1 MRSTTHTSK
10 WRRLRTEAENPA
22 SRSIDGL
29 SARGIVRVM
38 AADQRRVLVAV
49 DRERTRIARAADLV
63 ARAFRAGGRIVFV
76 GAGTSGRLAVLE
88 AAELPPTFGI
98 SPRRAIAIM
107 AGGAAAVG
115 RAREGVED
123 DAQAGANAARRLHLT
138 RRDVVIGISASG
150 VTPFV
155 EAAAAQAKKAGA
167 GIVAITCDPG
177 SPLKRG
183 AHVFIVLA
191 TGPEVVAGS
200 TRLKAGTATK
210 MALNMITTAA
220 MVRAG
225 KTYGNLMVD
234 VQINSDKLRDR
245 ARRIVSAVTGLTS
258 GAADALVDRA
268 GGSVKVAIVMQQ
280 AGLSRAQAVKR
291 IRAAGDSVRK
301 ALKTSDLRGHRR

>member
-1 MRSTTHTSK
+1 MPLRTTNSK

-29 SARGIVRVM
+29 SALGIVRVM

-49 DRERTRIARAADLV
+49 DRERTRIARAADMV
-63 ARAFRAGGRIVFV
+63 ARAFRAGGRIVFI
-76 GAGTSGRLAVLE
+76 GAGTSGRLGVLE

-98 SPRRAIAIM
+98 PARRAVAIM
-107 AGGAAAVG
+107 AGGAGAVG

-123 DAQAGANAARRLHLT
+123 DAQAGASAARRLRLT

-155 EAAAAQAKKAGA
+155 QAAVAQAKRTGA

-177 SPLKRG
+177 SPLKRV
-183 AHVFIVLA
+183 ADVFIVLA

-210 MALNMITTAA
+210 MALNMITTSA

-234 VQINSDKLRDR
+234 VQINSEKLRDR
-245 ARRIVSAVTGLTS
+245 ARRIVSAVTGLT
-258 GAADALVDRA
+258 GAAADALLGHA
-268 GGSVKVAIVMQQ
+268 GGSVKVAILMQKT
-280 AGLSRAQAVKR
+280 GLSRAAAVKR

-301 ALKTSDLRGHRR
+301 AVEAVGVRS

>member
-1 MRSTTHTSK
+1 MAPKPSPTNASK

-22 SRSIDGL
+22 SRTIDGL
-29 SARGIVRVM
+29 SALGIVRVM

-49 DRERTRIARAADLV
+49 DRERPSIARAADLV
-63 ARAFRAGGRIVFV
+63 ARGFRAGGRIVFI
-76 GAGTSGRLAVLE
+76 GAGTSGRLGVLE

-98 SPRRAIAIM
+98 PPRRAVAIM
-107 AGGAAAVG
+107 AGGGEAVG

-123 DAQAGANAARRLHLT
+123 DGQAGANAVRRLRLN
-138 RRDVVIGISASG
+138 RRDVVLGISASG

-155 EAAAAQAKKAGA
+155 QSAVAQAKKAGA
-167 GIVAITCDPG
+167 AVVGITCDPG
-177 SPLKRG
+177 SPLKG
-183 AHVFIVLA
+183 LANIFIVLA

-210 MALNMITTAA
+210 MALNMITTSA

-245 ARRIVSAVTGLTS
+245 ARRIVSAVTGLTG
-258 GAADALVDRA
+258 GAADALLRRA
-268 GGSVKVAIVMQQ
+268 GGSVKVAIVMEK
-280 AGLSRAQAVKR
+280 AGLSRAAAVKR

-301 ALKTSDLRGHRR
+301 AVGVRS